1 MPHLLPRPVFRYDF
15 LGLRR
20 RYVKISRLKN
30 SFCAIS
36 PPKHASTSATA
47 TYKLRPSS
55 AFFPLSERSL
65 SGAKAELKRSYGEP
79 RKSRLEMLK
88 SAPSFLMLL
97 TPPVTGSL

>member
-1 MPHLLPRPVFRYDF
+1 MSHLLPRPVFRYDF
-15 LGLRR
+15 LGLRQ

-36 PPKHASTSATA
+36 PPKHTSTSATA

-55 AFFPLSERSL
+55 AFFPLSE
-65 SGAKAELKRSYGEP
+65 RSYGEP